1 MLLSVHQVYLFSQDL
16 YLAKRWRRV
25 QYLANIFWTR
35 WRSEYLDTINKRR
48 KWTQAQ
54 RNIELD
60 DIVIICDDNAPCNE
74 WRLARVVELFP
85 SSDGLVRSVKLQ
97 LATAQLD
104 SNGKRLC
111 DLTYLTRPVHKLILL
126 LEA

>member
-1 MLLSVHQVYLFSQDL
+1 M
-16 YLAKRWRRV
+16 
-25 QYLANIFWTR
+25 
-35 WRSEYLDTINKRR
+35 
-48 KWTQAQ
+48 Q

-60 DIVIICDDNAPCNE
+60 DIVIICDDNAPRNE
-74 WRLARVVELFP
+74 WRLARVSELFP

-111 DLTYLTRPVHKLILL
+111 DLTYLARPVHKLILL
-126 LEA
+126 LEAQCTGVFPTEGAFYVLFCKLSCSITCFAKLLPILEEPCRFCQSLAEDL